1 MENMRPEVSFEWD
14 GMIENESAG
23 FNLLPEGVYPFTVV
37 EFARGRHEGS
47 PKLPACYKAI
57 LDIKLD
63 GGPLGPTIVK
73 GHNLFL
79 HSKTEGLLCEFFTA
93 IGARKHGETFRM
105 DWSKVPGAS
114 GYARVSVDTY
124 IDKNGIA
131 RQINRIKNFVD
142 PEEAPKPVQPAQP
155 TQMKRWT
162 PGAAR

>member
-1 MENMRPEVSFEWD
+1 MENMRPEVAYDWD
-14 GMIENESAG
+14 STIENESTG
-23 FNLLPEGVYPFTVV
+23 FTLLPEGVYPFTVT
-37 EFARGRHEGS
+37 EFTRGRHDGS
-47 PKLPACYKAI
+47 AKLPACNKAI

-63 GGPLGPTIVK
+63 GGPLGTTTVK

-93 IGARKHGETFRM
+93 IGARKHGETFKM
-105 DWSKVPGAS
+105 DWSMVPGAT
-114 GYARVSVDTY
+114 GYARVYVDTY
-124 IDKNGIA
+124 IDKNGIE
-131 RQINRIKNFVD
+131 RQTNRIKNFVD